1 MFYRND
7 HLYRSALLDLPG
19 IFHGFSTRE
28 GGVSRLPHTAS
39 MNAAFFRGDDDETVR
54 RNLTILA
61 AEASGLPED
70 PSLLSSLVCGP
81 QVHGRTVR
89 RVGPANG
96 GEGILR
102 DSPEPCDGYVTA
114 DPGVFPLIR
123 VADCVPVLL
132 AGGREDGTPVVCAV
146 HAGWRGTVA
155 GICAAAVGAMRD
167 MGAVPS
173 SIRAA
178 LGDKKSLRI
187 FIIMPNTAIS
197 IGASMTF
204 IVPVVSDAKSAEQ
217 VRTVFAAM
225 GDAMVITEKQLPAA
239 TALASCGIAYAMRYV
254 RAASEGG
261 VELGFKADL
270 AETIVLQTMRGAVD
284 LLKASGNHPEAEIDK
299 VTTPGGLTIKGLNAM
314 EEAGFTNSVI
324 RGLKASVK

>member
-1 MFYRND
+1 MKYAIIGAGAMGGAIAEGLLKSGACAPGEMTVSNP
-7 HLYRSALLDLPG
+7 SAGKLEKFAAMGANVTSDNVKAASGAASVVVAVKPWLVEQVLGEIAPALDASCESVLVCAA
-19 IFHGFSTRE
+19 
-28 GGVSRLPHTAS
+28 GVS
-39 MNAAFFRGDDDETVR
+39 
-54 RNLTILA
+54 
-61 AEASGLPED
+61 
-70 PSLLSSLVCGP
+70 
-81 QVHGRTVR
+81 
-89 RVGPANG
+89 
-96 GEGILR
+96 
-102 DSPEPCDGYVTA
+102 
-114 DPGVFPLIR
+114 
-123 VADCVPVLL
+123 
-132 AGGREDGTPVVCAV
+132 
-146 HAGWRGTVA
+146 
-155 GICAAAVGAMRD
+155 GA
-167 MGAVPS
+167 

-270 AETIVLQTMRGAVD
+270 AEKIVLQTLRGAVD